1 MEKFIIIKDFLVA
14 NQIELVGVVMGML
27 AVAELIVRMTPTKK
41 DDGFVQRIGNVIKKA
56 LDIVKIPNVIKKDD
70 SKLK

>member
-1 MEKFIIIKDFLVA
+1 
-14 NQIELVGVVMGML
+14 MGML